1 MNDEA
6 WHLDK
11 KVPLGLILGLALNA
25 FSLIWFASKL
35 DSRVTTLELRDAV
48 TTSELAKMKENADGA
63 KDRLIRLEDK
73 LENILEE
80 LKKIDARMALPNKT
94 MP

>member
-1 MNDEA
+1 MDEEA

-11 KVPLGLILGLALNA
+11 KVPISLILGLALNA

-35 DSRVTTLELRDAV
+35 DSRVTTIELHDVA
-48 TTSELAKMKENADGA
+48 TQAELSKLKDNADGA

-80 LKKIDARMALPNKT
+80 LKKIDARMAPPSRT
-94 MP
+94 IP

>member
-1 MNDEA
+1 MDGEA

-11 KVPLGLILGLALNA
+11 KVPISLILGLALNA

-35 DSRVTTLELRDAV
+35 DSRVTTIELHDVA
-48 TTSELAKMKENADGA
+48 TQAELSKLKDNADGA

-80 LKKIDARMALPNKT
+80 LKKIDARMAPPSRT
-94 MP
+94 IP